1 MYVNYEFM
9 YMDYNFMHL
18 RKKKHRWL
26 GFIKYFIG
34 VSNRHRYNSG
44 RWEWKKRKGK
54 KDLEINSLV
63 SDIAAGN

>member
-44 RWEWKKRKGK
+44 RWE
-54 KDLEINSLV
+54 
-63 SDIAAGN
+63 